1 MPTDSNRQDVNDKL
15 INANENN
22 KLLCCNYSEAPESLM
37 NDSHKE
43 KRPYS
48 SMVDSDS
55 SSDPTDSE
63 EDRPILY
70 RVGQANFSN
79 ENTRYTF
86 VAKKEFI
93 LEITRKGDKV
103 IFLKDDSKI
112 DEATVAE
119 LQEGKEKPFI
129 I

>member
-1 MPTDSNRQDVNDKL
+1 
-15 INANENN
+15 
-22 KLLCCNYSEAPESLM
+22 
-37 NDSHKE
+37 
-43 KRPYS
+43 
-48 SMVDSDS
+48 MVDSDS
-55 SSDPTDSE
+55 SSDPTDDE

-86 VAKKEFI
+86 VAKQEFI

-103 IFLKDDSKI
+103 IFLKDDSEI